1 MATVPIGDQLEMFDA
16 HLQDNGLS
24 LLQILDRLAQQG
36 HGAPAF
42 PNEVLDDPQGEAAQ
56 EMAARREARIGQ
68 AQEHDR
74 EMGRQRRRQARE
86 EKAE

>member
-16 HLQDNGLS
+16 HLQDSGLS
-24 LLQILDRLAQQG
+24 LLQVLDRLAQQG

-56 EMAARREARIGQ
+56 EMAARHKARTDA
-68 AQEHDR
+68 AQEHER
-74 EMGRQRRRQARE
+74 ELGRQRRRQARE
-86 EKAE
+86 EKTE